1 MKRPMYEVIEDIVIW
16 VTGSAGIIL
25 GLLMVAL
32 CEGEC
37 YIGAAACFIASS
49 ICFYIGERVWDV
61 QERTKK

>member
-1 MKRPMYEVIEDIVIW
+1 MKIPWYEVFENVVIY
-16 VTGSAGIIL
+16 VFGSIGICL
-25 GLLMVAL
+25 LLLMVAL

-49 ICFYIGERVWDV
+49 ICFYIGVRVWDV